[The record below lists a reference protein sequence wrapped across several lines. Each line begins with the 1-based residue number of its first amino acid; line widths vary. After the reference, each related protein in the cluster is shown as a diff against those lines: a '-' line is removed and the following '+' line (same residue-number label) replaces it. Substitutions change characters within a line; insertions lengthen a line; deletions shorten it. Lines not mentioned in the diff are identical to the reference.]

1 MDERK
6 NKMTDERYR
15 EILPVAYMTA
25 AIVKGRQPRPVEVGL
40 CARAIVECEGE
51 ESLAYR
57 VAMATKIHCTIVGV
71 KRVPTKANSD
81 KYEITYRTL
90 NKDEDEMI
98 PSPLLNGFPLGKVAE
113 WLWGRK
119 NDDGTNYGKVV
130 CDMCVDE
137 LHSDIVGYYDFFD
150 GVDIRVIE
158 DDGIFVDVD
167 FGRSSI
173 VVENGRWYVS
183 NFN

>member
-40 CARAIVECEGE
+40 CARAIVDAEDENN
-51 ESLAYR
+51 LAYR

-90 NKDEDEMI
+90 GRDEDEMI
-98 PSPLLNGFPLGKVAE
+98 PSPLLNGFPLGKWMSFTATSLATLTSSMAWTFASSRMMVSLSMSISAGAASWSRMAVGTFPISIRPVA
-113 WLWGRK
+113 
-119 NDDGTNYGKVV
+119 
-130 CDMCVDE
+130 
-137 LHSDIVGYYDFFD
+137 
-150 GVDIRVIE
+150 
-158 DDGIFVDVD
+158 
-167 FGRSSI
+167 
-173 VVENGRWYVS
+173 
-183 NFN
+183 